1 MSDGIARFTR
11 ISCREHSP
19 QAEVCA
25 SVSLD
30 GQLWGG
36 VRDNTTKHAHDATLP
51 RGSPSSNK
59 SQAALLFISARI
71 ANYDVRRRR

>member
-1 MSDGIARFTR
+1 MSDDIARFTR
-11 ISCREHSP
+11 ISCHEHSP

-25 SVSLD
+25 STSLD

-51 RGSPSSNK
+51 RGSPSNKK
-59 SQAALLFISARI
+59 SQAALLPTHQQ
-71 ANYDVRRRR
+71 